1 MATAQNRAQPK
12 YITTG
17 SSNVNVANYA
27 CMISGAH
34 LFSRTVTTTVKFYDA
49 TASETLSATNLRLQ
63 MYTKGSASETLDF
76 QLQFNT
82 GLHVSCSGGA
92 NAAVTIGFIGKT

>member
-1 MATAQNRAQPK
+1 MATAQKRAQPK
-12 YITTG
+12 YVTTG
-17 SSNVNVANYA
+17 SSNVNIANYP

-34 LFSRTVTTTVKFYDA
+34 LFSRTSIATAKFYDA
-49 TASETLSATNLRLQ
+49 TASESLTAVNLRLQ
-63 MYTKGSASETLDF
+63 MYTKGSASESLEF